1 MQKDDNIEEITE
13 KDILQDGGTFVDI
26 PTDVTIDAPTD
37 EVTEE
42 VNIEDDATIEEEP
55 VVEEEVEVEEV
66 KSKPK
71 AKVGF
76 FKGIK
81 AFLGGIWKVI
91 KTIFMGRILSV
102 DFIIRYWKTILTA
115 LFVMLFYISNR
126 YVCQQSAAHIKKLER
141 EIVEIRYKS
150 LDMFTRLKTLQRED
164 SIVKYIDKYK
174 LNLEFPTQPP
184 YIIKAKAD
192 GEN

>member
-1 MQKDDNIEEITE
+1 MLKDDNIEEITE
-13 KDILQDGGTFVDI
+13 KDILQDGDTFVDI
-26 PTDVTIDAPTD
+26 PADVTIDVPTD
-37 EVTEE
+37 EVVEE
-42 VNIEDDATIEEEP
+42 VKIKEDP
-55 VVEEEVEVEEV
+55 VIEEEVEVEEDDN
-66 KSKPK
+66 SQPK
-71 AKVGF
+71 AKRGF
-76 FKGIK
+76 INGIK
-81 AFLGGIWKVI
+81 AFFRGIWKVI

-174 LNLEFPTQPP
+174 LNLDFPTQPP